1 MAEGLF
7 AATGRR
13 KNAVARV
20 AIKSGSG
27 DVKVNNKDLKTYLC
41 RDTLIIH
48 ALKPLDVA
56 DLMGKIDIRCTVNGG
71 GLTGQAGAIRLGIAR
86 ALTEYDPELRGILKK
101 NGLLTRDP
109 RMVERKKYGMVKAR
123 KRFQFSK
130 R

>member
-20 AIKSGSG
+20 GLKSGSG
-27 DVKVNNKDLKTYLC
+27 NIKVNNKDLKNYLC
-41 RDTLIIH
+41 RDTLVIH
-48 ALKPLDVA
+48 ALKPLDIA

-71 GLTGQAGAIRLGIAR
+71 GLAGQAGAIRLGIAR

>member
-1 MAEGLF
+1 LTDGLF

-13 KNAVARV
+13 KNSVARV
-20 AIKSGSG
+20 ALKNGSG
-27 DVKVNNKDLKTYLC
+27 TITVNGKELKSYLC
-41 RDTLIIH
+41 RDTLVIH
-48 ALKPLDVA
+48 ALKPLDIA
-56 DLMGKIDIRCTVNGG
+56 ELMGKIDIRCDVGGG

-86 ALTEYDPELRGILKK
+86 ALAKYDPELRGLLKK

>member
-1 MAEGLF
+1 LASGLI

-20 AIKSGSG
+20 IIRSGNG
-27 DVKVNNKDLKTYLC
+27 KCTVNGKDLKSYLC
-41 RDTLIIH
+41 RDTLVIH
-48 ALKPLDVA
+48 ALKPVEVAELEGKLDINCDA
-56 DLMGKIDIRCTVNGG
+56 SGG

-86 ALTEYDPELRGILKK
+86 ALTEYDPELRGLLKK

>member
-1 MAEGLF
+1 M
-7 AATGRR
+7 
-13 KNAVARV
+13 V
-20 AIKSGSG
+20 
-27 DVKVNNKDLKTYLC
+27 
-41 RDTLIIH
+41 IH
-48 ALKPLDVA
+48 ALKPIDVA
-56 DLMGKIDIRCTVNGG
+56 ELMGKLDVKCDVNGG

-86 ALTEYDPELRGILKK
+86 ALAEYDPELRGLLKK

>member
-13 KNAVARV
+13 KNSVARV
-20 AIKSGSG
+20 VIRSGSG
-27 DVKVNNKDLKTYLC
+27 TVKVNDKDLKTYLC
-41 RDTLIIH
+41 RDTLVIH
-48 ALKPLDVA
+48 ALKPLDIA

-86 ALTEYDPELRGILKK
+86 ALTQYDPELRGLLKK

>member
-1 MAEGLF
+1 LADGLF

-13 KNAVARV
+13 KNSVARV
-20 AIKSGSG
+20 AIKNGSG
-27 DVKVNNKDLKTYLC
+27 TITVNGKEMKSYLC
-41 RDTLIIH
+41 RDTLVIH
-48 ALKPLDVA
+48 ALKPLDISEM
-56 DLMGKIDIRCTVNGG
+56 MGKFDVKCDVSGG

-86 ALTEYDPELRGILKK
+86 ALIKYDPELRGLLKK

-109 RMVERKKYGMVKAR
+109 RMVERKKYGLVKAR

>member
-1 MAEGLF
+1 LAEGLF

-13 KNAVARV
+13 KNSVARV
-20 AIKSGSG
+20 MIKKGNGSAT
-27 DVKVNNKDLKTYLC
+27 VNNKDFKSYLC
-41 RDTLIIH
+41 RDTLVIH

-56 DLMGKIDIRCTVNGG
+56 DLMGKIDVRCDASGG

-86 ALTEYDPELRGILKK
+86 ALVVYDPELRGILKK

>member
-1 MAEGLF
+1 MADGQF

-13 KNAVARV
+13 KNSVARV
-20 AIKSGSG
+20 MLKNGSG
-27 DVKVNNKDLKTYLC
+27 TITVNGKDLKSYLC
-41 RDTLIIH
+41 RDTLVIH

-56 DLMGKIDIRCTVNGG
+56 ELMGKIDVKCDVGGG

-86 ALTEYDPELRGILKK
+86 ALTEYDPELRGLLKK

-109 RMVERKKYGMVKAR
+109 RMVERKKYGLVKAR

>member
-1 MAEGLF
+1 LADGLF

-13 KNAVARV
+13 KNSVARV
-20 AIKSGSG
+20 AIKNGSG
-27 DVKVNNKDLKTYLC
+27 AIAVNGKEMKSYLC
-41 RDTLIIH
+41 RDTLVIH
-48 ALKPLDVA
+48 ALKPLDISEM
-56 DLMGKIDIRCTVNGG
+56 MGKFDVKCDVSGG

-86 ALTEYDPELRGILKK
+86 ALIKYDPELRGLLKK

-109 RMVERKKYGMVKAR
+109 RMVERKKYGLVKAR